1 MGNGRTYVRGLC
13 ITFNVLLLV
22 SGVFLFVVGVSYSFQ
37 HPPEFD
43 HRSTLHEMYVLNVF
57 GPITVLFSILGGY
70 AAYKDK
76 RILLILYAVFM
87 TCEFIAIVIITVPMV
102 RAQPKMEEI
111 LDRRF
116 HSVTPLHDTEPQFQ
130 RELNKLQASDQ
141 CCGLRGHS
149 DWGCHIPL
157 SCYCPLPPPDDSVDG
172 GCETVNPGL
181 QNTMPDCQNNNTH
194 GQTTTSVS
202 QERWVYS
209 KPCGPILKRHMIL
222 LIQIMIG
229 FISTFTTTMIAA
241 IVMSLVLLALQLRST
256 EPPLNNS
263 LDRVKYQLSP
273 LALP

>member
-1 MGNGRTYVRGLC
+1 MGNGRTYTRGLC

-57 GPITVLFSILGGY
+57 GPMTVLFSILGGY
-70 AAYKDK
+70 AAYRDK
-76 RILLILYAVFM
+76 RILLIL
-87 TCEFIAIVIITVPMV
+87 
-102 RAQPKMEEI
+102 MEEI

-116 HSVTPLHDTEPQFQ
+116 QSVTPLHDTEPQVQ

-157 SCYCPLPPPDDSVDG
+157 SCYCPPQPPDNSLDSL
-172 GCETVNPGL
+172 CETVNLGL
-181 QNTMPDCQNNNTH
+181 QNTMLDCQRNNTH

-209 KPCGPILKRHMIL
+209 KPCGPILKRHMNF

-229 FISTFTTTMIAA
+229 FISTFVTIMIAA
-241 IVMSLVLLALQLRST
+241 IVMSLVVLALQIRST
-256 EPPLNNS
+256 EPPLNDS

-273 LALP
+273 LAVT

>member
-1 MGNGRTYVRGLC
+1 MGNGRTYTRGLC

-37 HPPEFD
+37 HPPE
-43 HRSTLHEMYVLNVF
+43 YV
-57 GPITVLFSILGGY
+57 
-70 AAYKDK
+70 
-76 RILLILYAVFM
+76 VFM
-87 TCEFIAIVIITVPMV
+87 TCEFIAIVIIAVPML

-116 HSVTPLHDTEPQFQ
+116 HSVTPLHDTEPQVQ

-157 SCYCPLPPPDDSVDG
+157 SCYCPPLPPDNSLDIL
-172 GCETVNPGL
+172 CETVNLGL
-181 QNTMPDCQNNNTH
+181 QNTMLNCQHNNTH

-209 KPCGPILKRHMIL
+209 KPCGPILKRHMNF

-229 FISTFTTTMIAA
+229 FISTFATIMIAA
-241 IVMSLVLLALQLRST
+241 IVMSLVVLALQIRST
-256 EPPLNNS
+256 EPPLNDS

-273 LALP
+273 LAVT

>member
-1 MGNGRTYVRGLC
+1 MGNGRTYTRGLC

-57 GPITVLFSILGGY
+57 GPMTVLFSILGGY
-70 AAYKDK
+70 AAYRDK
-76 RILLILYAVFM
+76 RILLILYVVFM
-87 TCEFIAIVIITVPMV
+87 TCEFIAIVIIAVPML

-116 HSVTPLHDTEPQFQ
+116 HSVTPLHDTEPQVQ

-157 SCYCPLPPPDDSVDG
+157 SCYCPPLPPDNSLDSL
-172 GCETVNPGL
+172 CETVNLGL
-181 QNTMPDCQNNNTH
+181 QNTM
-194 GQTTTSVS
+194 
-202 QERWVYS
+202 
-209 KPCGPILKRHMIL
+209 PCGPILKRHMNF

-229 FISTFTTTMIAA
+229 FISTFATIMIAA
-241 IVMSLVLLALQLRST
+241 IVMSLVVLALQIRST
-256 EPPLNNS
+256 EPPLNDS

-273 LALP
+273 LAVT

>member
-181 QNTMPDCQNNNTH
+181 QNTMP
-194 GQTTTSVS
+194 
-202 QERWVYS
+202 
-209 KPCGPILKRHMIL
+209 CGPILKRHMIL

-256 EPPLNNS
+256 EPPLNDS